1 MNPQNKTTMN
11 FKSLPTTSEQQ
22 SQTLLKAG
30 LNPKTADCYIE
41 EDGHT
46 IIARDDYD
54 LGIALDYRNLTPS
67 WSLSRLLD
75 MMPFEVPDS
84 KSGYKPHH
92 PELIKRR
99 EDYVLSIRR
108 STADCLVGTHI
119 EDNPIE
125 CAVSMIGWLIRKN
138 HFNKEYLK
146 KK

>member
-1 MNPQNKTTMN
+1 MNPQSKTTMN

-54 LGIALDYRNLTPS
+54 LEIALDYRNLTPS
-67 WSLSRLLD
+67 WSLSRLLEILPPLIYVESKDYELNISGEFIAYSHYLNGEWQGSLKLMRKPGD
-75 MMPFEVPDS
+75 MMSSAVTMLVN
-84 KSGYKPHH
+84 
-92 PELIKRR
+92 LIYEGK
-99 EDYVLSIRR
+99 YI
-108 STADCLVGTHI
+108 
-119 EDNPIE
+119 
-125 CAVSMIGWLIRKN
+125 
-138 HFNKEYLK
+138 NKEYLK

>member
-1 MNPQNKTTMN
+1 MNPQNKITMN

-54 LGIALDYRNLTPS
+54 LKIALDYRNLTPS
-67 WSLSRLLD
+67 WSLSRLLEILPPLIYVESKDYELNISGEFIAYSHYLNGEWQGSLKLMRKPGD
-75 MMPFEVPDS
+75 MMSSAVTMLAN
-84 KSGYKPHH
+84 
-92 PELIKRR
+92 LIYEGK
-99 EDYVLSIRR
+99 YI
-108 STADCLVGTHI
+108 
-119 EDNPIE
+119 
-125 CAVSMIGWLIRKN
+125 
-138 HFNKEYLK
+138 NKEYLK

>member
-1 MNPQNKTTMN
+1 MN

-54 LGIALDYRNLTPS
+54 LEIALDYRNLTPS

-75 MMPFEVPDS
+75 MMPFEVLDS
-84 KSGYKPHH
+84 RPGQEPYNF
-92 PELIKRR
+92 ELIKRCKG
-99 EDYVLSIRR
+99 YILSIRR
-108 STADCLVGTHI
+108 YAVDRLVETRI
-119 EDNPIE
+119 ESCPIE
-125 CAVSMIGWLIRKN
+125 CCISIMDWLIQNKR
-138 HFNKEYLK
+138 FNKEYLK
-146 KK
+146 KKLS

>member
-1 MNPQNKTTMN
+1 MKFNL
-11 FKSLPTTSEQQ
+11 LPTTIVEQ
-22 SQTLLKAG
+22 SNRLLEYGVK
-30 LNPKTADCYIE
+30 PETADCYIE

-54 LGIALDYRNLTPS
+54 LEIALDYRNLTPS

-75 MMPFEVPDS
+75 MMPFEVPDP

-108 STADCLVGTHI
+108 STADCLVGTYI